1 MFFAG
6 FIILKNL
13 DLFMKLN
20 CSFSS
25 FEKEV
30 FEKVKQIPKGRVA
43 TYREVARAVGRE
55 NAARAVGNAL
65 AKNPFLIIIPC
76 HRVIKSDLTL
86 GDYSR
91 GREMKKKLL
100 EGEGIE
106 FEGNRV
112 KPEFLFTFK
121 FYRS

>member
-13 DLFMKLN
+13 DVLVKPN
-20 CSFSS
+20 RRFSS

-43 TYREVARAVGRE
+43 TYKEIAKAVGRE

-65 AKNPFLIIIPC
+65 AKNPSPIIMPC

-91 GREMKKKLL
+91 GRKMKKKLL
-100 EGEGIE
+100 ESEGIE
-106 FEGNRV
+106 FEGDKV
-112 KPEFLFTFK
+112 KPEFLFK
-121 FYRS
+121 FCRS